1 MVSGMRLMIVHQNR
15 HRKPR
20 GGSASRKRSV
30 RGRSQTGRIL
40 RHPCR
45 YNLKGTCTRSPCE
58 YWHSPESQFFKTE
71 SGCKAGDMCLFPHYK
86 VEEQPSK
93 KPKKNFQ
100 NDNNDDKGAVAILQ
114 TVSQLGCVSQDSE
127 TLELPKSVMYR
138 GNPPGISVC
147 SRIIRLTNNQTKSR
161 KRAIIPTK
169 EEKATTNMLWLL

>member
-1 MVSGMRLMIVHQNR
+1 MHQNR

-40 RHPCR
+40 RQPCG
-45 YNLKGTCTRSPCE
+45 YNLKGTCTRSLCE

-71 SGCKAGDMCLFPHYK
+71 SGCKAGTSVFSRTTRLQNNQVK
-86 VEEQPSK
+86 AE
-93 KPKKNFQ
+93 KNFQ
-100 NDNNDDKGAVAILQ
+100 NDKNDDKGAVAILQ

-138 GNPPGISVC
+138 GNPPGTSVC